1 MASTGSRTEPA
12 VWGGA
17 VIPALGRQRQEGHK
31 FKVSL
36 QGHSEFKDILDYVVS
51 LRLSK
56 RKRKKKKKNLGME
69 RKLAEVM
76 DSGPLNECEGLG
88 E

>member
-1 MASTGSRTEPA
+1 MGSFFQSRAISLRPEVASTGGRTEPA

-56 RKRKKKKKNLGME
+56 RKRRKKKKRIWGWRE
-69 RKLAEVM
+69 
-76 DSGPLNECEGLG
+76 S
-88 E
+88 